1 MQKRFYA
8 FCLAL
13 LMVSFIPRTHAQ
25 RGKSEIAMGYG
36 YMSFYSFVN
45 HAQNSASY
53 NTSSG
58 SFNLAY
64 RYYVSRQ
71 VTLGVGLGIEN
82 ISTWGSF
89 FTIAPEVTVAY
100 LDTRDAFMRVR
111 LYGSVSAG
119 VSILSD
125 NVINRGE
132 SNESGLKPWAFQAT
146 PFGMRLGRQFAGFIE
161 LGYGYKGLVHG
172 GIELRFPRVLHH
184 RHKVLKEVKQSQS
197 VN

>member
-1 MQKRFYA
+1 
-8 FCLAL
+8 
-13 LMVSFIPRTHAQ
+13 MVSFIPRTHAQ

-36 YMSFYSFVN
+36 YMSFYSFIN
-45 HAQNSASY
+45 HAQNGASY
-53 NTSSG
+53 GTSSG
-58 SFNLAY
+58 CFNLAY

-71 VTLGVGLGIEN
+71 VTLGFGLGYEN
-82 ISTWGSF
+82 MSDYASF

-119 VSILSD
+119 VTILSD
-125 NVINRGE
+125 NSIKLGE
-132 SNESGLKPWAFQAT
+132 ADESGLKPWAFQAT

-172 GIELRFPRVLHH
+172 GMELRFPRVLHH
-184 RHKVLKEVKQSQS
+184 RHKILKEVKESQP